1 MDGTLPPDEDDARPR
16 SMDGQA
22 AVPKGLA
29 AVPRGLVVPAKGLAT
44 LATPGDVLAM
54 PEGLIAPVVEART
67 DAMSN
72 ALALVRTLLRTA
84 PPPTIQY
91 NLPVVDVQR

>member
-54 PEGLIAPVVEART
+54 PART